1 MSSKHW
7 SLWRVIIGGSLI
19 ALIAS
24 VFGIINWGIPYWFI
38 QVTAVLFVLP
48 SALISDRRLY
58 LYIALPF
65 ITTQLVVDVYTG
77 ARSFLSGTNA
87 MQWLSIIAAGE
98 AVFQVSGQYRLADA
112 LSRRRLQE
120 LEVLAIENAR
130 LNKELQPLAYTD
142 AQTGIYNR
150 HRLSE
155 LLDEEYRR
163 AVRYQRP
170 LSLMLLDIDHFKKI
184 NESYGHD
191 VGDAVLRWFADQ
203 CSVTIRQKLDLL
215 GRFGGKGF
223 AIIYPEAD
231 LASAIGAAERLHS
244 QISSNPLQH
253 NEIKIQIT
261 FSAGI
266 AALPLDGEIAL
277 EQLIERADKALYL
290 AKEKRN
296 RMAYWDDQEAKPRRI
311 V

>member
-7 SLWRVIIGGSLI
+7 SLLRVIIGGSLI
-19 ALIAS
+19 ALIAV
-24 VFGIINWGIPYWFI
+24 VFGIVNWGIPYWYI
-38 QVTAVLFVLP
+38 HVAAVLFVLP

-58 LYIALPF
+58 LYIALTF
-65 ITTQLVVDVYTG
+65 IITHLIVDVYTG
-77 ARSFLSGTNA
+77 AKSFLSATNA
-87 MQWLSIIAAGE
+87 MQWLSIVAAGE
-98 AVFQVSGQYRLADA
+98 LVYQVSSQYRLADMS
-112 LSRRRLQE
+112 SRRRMQE
-120 LEVLAIENAR
+120 LEVIALENAR
-130 LNKELQPLAYTD
+130 LNKDIQPLAYTD
-142 AQTGIYNR
+142 ALTGIYNR

-184 NESYGHD
+184 NESYGHAA
-191 VGDAVLRWFADQ
+191 GDAVLRWFADQ

-231 LASAIGAAERLHS
+231 LASAIGAAERLRA
-244 QISSNPLQH
+244 QINSNPLQH
-253 NEIKIQIT
+253 HETKIQIT

-266 AALPLDGEIAL
+266 AALPADEEVAL

-296 RMAYWDDQEAKPRRI
+296 GMAYWDDQQSKPRRI